1 MAGWLDAL
9 LPVPLADVL
18 EREAAEHEA
27 LRALLDGRMIAMTLN
42 RSAGRIEDELWGAFL
57 AKARAEGL
65 TNTNAMRRM
74 IRQWTGMLEP
84 VRLSD
89 TGSGTDQVAAS

>member
-1 MAGWLDAL
+1 MLNRLMAGWLDAL

-42 RSAGRIEDELWGAFL
+42 RSAGRIEDEL
-57 AKARAEGL
+57 
-65 TNTNAMRRM
+65 
-74 IRQWTGMLEP
+74 
-84 VRLSD
+84 
-89 TGSGTDQVAAS
+89 